1 MALIKANFK
10 KISGAGDQNLWL
22 YHSTEAV
29 GTIAGSGYFN
39 DMTNGLMQ
47 NDIIL
52 VVGATGGTRTV
63 DMLVVTSA
71 SRATTVTTTNG
82 T

>member
-1 MALIKANFK
+1 MALDKTNLK
-10 KISGAGDQNLWL
+10 KIGGAGDQTLWM
-22 YHSTEAV
+22 YHSTDAV
-29 GTIAGSGYFN
+29 GTVAGSGYFN
-39 DMTNGLMQ
+39 DITSALQ
-47 NDIIL
+47 QDDIIL

-71 SRATTVTTTNG
+71 SAAATVTTTNG